1 MLFAYVK
8 HTFIKAQRPQEHQNH
23 ARCQSCPPNIW
34 KGRPETNRQA
44 VEQDTTSTYLW
55 QEQASIIG
63 WTRSGSSASTPNS
76 DQSQSDDNQ
85 CNSNVAQR
93 KKKHSRPSRPCK
105 GKRLRFKKF
114 VERLK
119 TQIDSKVEFFDI
131 EEVAWPPS
139 LEINDKKR
147 QLLIQRIEQYQHKA
161 LCHKYINVTNSALRC
176 AH

>member
-8 HTFIKAQRPQEHQNH
+8 HTFIEVTEASEHQKH
-23 ARCQSCPPNIW
+23 ARCQSCPPSIW

-63 WTRSGSSASTPNS
+63 WTHSGSSASPHNS
-76 DQSQSDDNQ
+76 DQSQSDENPR
-85 CNSNVAQR
+85 NSNAAQC
-93 KKKHSRPSRPCK
+93 KKRSSRPCK
-105 GKRLRFKKF
+105 GKRLRFRKF

-119 TQIDSKVEFFDI
+119 TQVDSKVEFFDI

-139 LEINDKKR
+139 LETNDKKR
-147 QLLIQRIEQYQHKA
+147 QLLIKRMEQYQRNA
-161 LCHKYINVTNSALRC
+161 LCHNYNHVTNSALRC
-176 AH
+176 AK

>member
-1 MLFAYVK
+1 MLFAFVR
-8 HTFIKAQRPQEHQNH
+8 HTFIEVAVASEHKKH

-63 WTRSGSSASTPNS
+63 WTHSGSSASPHNS
-76 DQSQSDDNQ
+76 DQSQSDENP
-85 CNSNVAQR
+85 CNSNAAQH
-93 KKKHSRPSRPCK
+93 KKRPSRPCK
-105 GKRLRFKKF
+105 GKRLRFRKF